1 MDNKRYMPIWRASL
15 LIRILK
21 QIISEKLWQRVVI
34 QQLLFLYML
43 QTNKQ
48 TNKQTQDNLT
58 QMLTEFQSN

>member
-48 TNKQTQDNLT
+48 TQDNLT